1 MVEFNYKDCD
11 FALIFDG
18 LCYLGWSAVNPK
30 VKVFVENPYNHLIIN
45 IDEKNL
51 GIVIQKL
58 CSHAAQHTTEVTIRA
73 KYEYRHGELMITIE
87 DTGKGLDADGL
98 KKAFDRFAHEEISED
113 SGTGLGL
120 PIVRELIEQMNG
132 TIELQSERGKGSTFF
147 VNIPC
152 EMSTLEKKAEIT
164 V

>member
-1 MVEFNYKDCD
+1 M
-11 FALIFDG
+11 
-18 LCYLGWSAVNPK
+18 
-30 VKVFVENPYNHLIIN
+30 
-45 IDEKNL
+45 
-51 GIVIQKL
+51 
-58 CSHAAQHTTEVTIRA
+58 RA
-73 KYEYRHGELMITIE
+73 KYEYRHGELMIAIE

-98 KKAFDRFAHEEISED
+98 KKAFDRFAHEEISEN
-113 SGTGLGL
+113 SGTGLDL

-147 VNIPC
+147 VSIPC